1 MTNFEKIKESPLE
14 LLAVMFARAYV
25 EGLAN
30 GSAEEDDNEPIVT
43 KEEIRTILKSPE
55 GYDIISTY
63 VNFLKDEVKEDA

>member
-30 GSAEEDDNEPIVT
+30 GSAEEDDSESIIT
-43 KEEIRTILKSPE
+43 KDDITDILKSPE
-55 GYDIISTY
+55 GHDIICTY
-63 VNFLKDEVKEDA
+63 VNFLKDEVKEDG